1 MALTNVRSMTEDGVM
16 DRMRTEVLKQ
26 LKCKSTLFLLIIPH
40 TKKGGETTSVSVIAS
55 VDTNLY

>member
-1 MALTNVRSMTEDGVM
+1 VRSMTEDGVM